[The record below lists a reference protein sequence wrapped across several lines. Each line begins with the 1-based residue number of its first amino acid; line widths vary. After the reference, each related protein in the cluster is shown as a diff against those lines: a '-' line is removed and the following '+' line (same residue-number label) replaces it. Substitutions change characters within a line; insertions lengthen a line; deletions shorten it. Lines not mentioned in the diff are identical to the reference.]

1 MYRHVL
7 DFTVFFFLFS
17 FFQSVSVLK
26 LYLPPSA
33 NNVDES
39 KLYQRS
45 KDEGSASHEPHF
57 TGHNVRHSG
66 RCTAGLAWQ
75 GDEGQNGA
83 NTWQQGALIGADCV

>member
-1 MYRHVL
+1 MFYI
-7 DFTVFFFLFS
+7 FLCFS
-17 FFQSVSVLK
+17 FSSRFSKLCSVLK
-26 LYLPPSA
+26 VYLPPSA

-83 NTWQQGALIGADCV
+83 DTWQQGALIGADCV